1 MTESHKWSRN
11 RCQGLRRHGTGS
23 YRTLI
28 MSLSWPSC
36 VCLEILATI
45 CRQRW
50 VRQNSIF
57 ESRFHHKICITVT
70 PEVEDKDIQCFVPNF
85 QYNSPANMQIS
96 MIIISMRT
104 ILLVNT
110 FKYIFLIIRLLLPS
124 STSVST
130 SLSKEGSQ

>member
-1 MTESHKWSRN
+1 MVQKPMSRIAEAWHWVLQN
-11 RCQGLRRHGTGS
+11 LNYVAVMAFLC
-23 YRTLI
+23 
-28 MSLSWPSC
+28 MSGNSSNYLQTKMG
-36 VCLEILATI
+36 A
-45 CRQRW
+45 
-50 VRQNSIF
+50 RQNSIF

-130 SLSKEGSQ
+130 SLSKEGSK